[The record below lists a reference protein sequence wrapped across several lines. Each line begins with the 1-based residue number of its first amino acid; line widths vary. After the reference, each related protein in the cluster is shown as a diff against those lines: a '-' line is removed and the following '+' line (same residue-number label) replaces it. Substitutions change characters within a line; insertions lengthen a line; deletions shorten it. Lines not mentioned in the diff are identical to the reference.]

1 MTDRT
6 AAQRQEALRA
16 RRLMLGLTEVRG
28 IYAAPDDH
36 AAIKKYAAKLQ
47 KARLSGNHKPLAI
60 LPESV

>member
-1 MTDRT
+1 
-6 AAQRQEALRA
+6 
-16 RRLMLGLTEVRG
+16 MLGLTEVRG